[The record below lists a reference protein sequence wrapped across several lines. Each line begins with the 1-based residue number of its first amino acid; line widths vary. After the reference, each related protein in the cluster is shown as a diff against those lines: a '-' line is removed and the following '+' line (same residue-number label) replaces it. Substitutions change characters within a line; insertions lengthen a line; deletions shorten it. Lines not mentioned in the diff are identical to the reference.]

1 MRFELT
7 NPCGLPVFKGVVDEK
22 TIIKQQLKKSNRHF
36 ANSLQKC
43 VLATNKARTV
53 NELLDKHEIDDSF
66 YIYLQRNSRV
76 WLARFKI
83 GGKWL
88 SRTTK
93 QRDKA
98 KAVTAAIKVKAECE
112 IKHEHGITIQ
122 TKAFKHVA
130 ELAITRMQE
139 SPEGA
144 RGSSSFKGYEWML
157 RKYHIPFFDRTHIT
171 SIDHAKLAEFDRWR
185 EKTLGRV
192 PGQSTVKNHNVAL
205 QRVFDEAVIRR
216 WMTPGQ
222 IPVLTVSGAKATQRR
237 DYFTAAEVQKIADAF
252 PTWIRGSR
260 NRAVREVRELLYTY
274 FQFAVHT
281 GLRPGTEMDNLR
293 WSDII
298 VKKDHVVIT
307 VRKGKTTLYTGTRTC
322 IGHSTILDM
331 VEDMLERSTEFE
343 EGDEVPDDHNPLV
356 FRLPDG
362 STSNQLGRNFTALLR
377 ELGLEQGPGGKRT
390 LYSLRHT
397 YISLR
402 LLEGVSPAII
412 AKQCGTSTEM
422 IQRHYDHLTTLMHVK
437 ELVGSE
443 GAELTKLIKAY
454 AALD

>member
-1 MRFELT
+1 M
-7 NPCGLPVFKGVVDEK
+7 
-22 TIIKQQLKKSNRHF
+22 
-36 ANSLQKC
+36 
-43 VLATNKARTV
+43 
-53 NELLDKHEIDDSF
+53 NELLEKHEIDESF
-66 YIYLQRNSRV
+66 YIYLQRNSKV

-83 GGKWL
+83 GGRWI

-93 QRDKA
+93 QRDKT
-98 KAVTAAIKVKAECE
+98 KAVTAAIKVKAECD
-112 IKHEHGITIQ
+112 IKHEHGIAVQ
-122 TKAFKHVA
+122 TKAFKQVA
-130 ELAITRMQE
+130 ELAITRMHE
-139 SPEGA
+139 APGGA
-144 RGSSSFKGYEWML
+144 RGSSSFKGYEQIL
-157 RKYHIPFFDRTHIT
+157 RRHHIPFFDRTHIT
-171 SIDHAKLAEFDRWR
+171 SIDHVKLAEFGRWR
-185 EKTLGRV
+185 EKSLGRV
-192 PGQSTVKNHNVAL
+192 PSQSTLKNHNVAL

-222 IPVLTVSGAKATQRR
+222 IPALTAAGGTTGTRR
-237 DYFTAAEVQKIADAF
+237 DYFTASEVQKIADAF
-252 PTWIRGSR
+252 PEWIRHSR
-260 NRAVREVRELLYTY
+260 NNAVRDVRQLLYTY

-293 WSDII
+293 WNDIQL
-298 VKKDHVVIT
+298 KEDHVVIT
-307 VRKGKTTLYTGTRTC
+307 VRKGKTTLYTGNRVC
-322 IGHSTILDM
+322 IGHSTIRDMVLDM
-331 VEDMLERSTEFE
+331 HERSLDHERL
-343 EGDEVPDDHNPLV
+343 DEIPDDYNPLV

-362 STSNQLGRNFTALLR
+362 STTSQLGRNFTMLLR
-377 ELGLEQGPGGKRT
+377 ELGMETGPGGKRT

-454 AALD
+454 AALE

>member
-1 MRFELT
+1 MNEILEKFEI
-7 NPCGLPVFKGVVDEK
+7 E
-22 TIIKQQLKKSNRHF
+22 
-36 ANSLQKC
+36 
-43 VLATNKARTV
+43 
-53 NELLDKHEIDDSF
+53 DSF
-66 YIYLQRNSRV
+66 YIYLQRNSAV

-83 GGKWL
+83 GGKWI

-93 QRDKA
+93 QRDRA
-98 KAVTAAIKVKAECE
+98 KAVMAAVKVKTECD
-112 IKHEHGITIQ
+112 IKHENGIAIQ
-122 TKAFKHVA
+122 TKAFKQVA
-130 ELAITRMQE
+130 ELAIQRMQE
-139 SPEGA
+139 TPLGA
-144 RGSSSFKGYEWML
+144 KGKGSFQDYEWFL

-171 SIDHAKLAEFDRWR
+171 SIDHIKLNEFGRWR
-185 EKTLGRV
+185 EKKLGRA
-192 PGQSTVKNHNVAL
+192 PSQSTLKSHNAAM

-216 WMTPGQ
+216 WMTVGQ
-222 IPVLTVSGAKATQRR
+222 IPSLTTTGGTAGTRR
-237 DYFTAAEVQKIADAF
+237 DYFTAQEVQQIANAF
-252 PTWIRGSR
+252 PEWIRNSR
-260 NRAVREVRELLYTY
+260 NRAVRDVRQLLYTY

-293 WSDII
+293 WDDIEL
-298 VKKDHVVIT
+298 KEDHVVIT
-307 VRKGKTTLYTGTRTC
+307 VRKGKTTLYTGTRAC
-322 IGHSTILDM
+322 IGHSTVREMVLDM
-331 VEDMLERSTEFE
+331 HEGSRDDEKLEEL
-343 EGDEVPDDHNPLV
+343 PDDYNPLV

-362 STSNQLGRNFTALLR
+362 STSKQLGRNFTMLLR
-377 ELGLEQGPGGKRT
+377 KLGLEAGPGGKRT

-454 AALD
+454 QALE